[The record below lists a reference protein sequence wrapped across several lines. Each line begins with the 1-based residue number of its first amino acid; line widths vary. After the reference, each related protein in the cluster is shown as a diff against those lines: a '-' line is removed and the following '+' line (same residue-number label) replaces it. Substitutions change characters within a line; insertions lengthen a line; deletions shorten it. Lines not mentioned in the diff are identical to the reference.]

1 MLTKEQWLIRHQAGD
16 LRYST
21 ASLNEVTVRIYGD
34 IAVPLGRQ
42 SQRAKYRDQDVI
54 GSSARR

>member
-1 MLTKEQWLIRHQAGD
+1 MLTKEQWLIRYRVGD

-21 ASLNEVTVRIYGD
+21 ASLNEVTVRFYGD
-34 IAVPLGRQ
+34 IAVPLGQQ